1 MTRPMTCATPP
12 AFPATD
18 PMIQRMVTSAV
29 FAGCVVGLFAALLH
43 FVFVQEYIL
52 LGERYESGAITHF
65 SSGSS
70 VEDAVANPPAAGHD
84 QPATSGSLEPVTG
97 IADHNGGAAH
107 DHSLP
112 PSDLARNGLTVL
124 FTVLIYC
131 SYAMIL
137 LAGFGLAEAA
147 GYKVAAGE
155 GLLWGL
161 AGFAAFQLAPA
172 MGLAPGLPGTIAAEL
187 SARQVWWWGTVAA
200 TASALAL
207 IGYGRKPWAL
217 ALAVGLL
224 AAPHVIGAPK
234 VDAFYG
240 TAPPEVGAMFAAR
253 VLGVGLVVW
262 ACLGWAAGYFWQ
274 RSAAAV

>member
-1 MTRPMTCATPP
+1 
-12 AFPATD
+12 
-18 PMIQRMVTSAV
+18 MIQRMLTSAV
-29 FAGCVVGLFAALLH
+29 FAGCVAGLFAALLH
-43 FVFVQEYIL
+43 FAFVQQYIL
-52 LGERYESGAITHF
+52 LGEQYESGAITHF
-65 SSGSS
+65 LSGSS
-70 VEDAVANPPAAGHD
+70 VDDTVAIPAMAGHD
-84 QPATSGSLEPVTG
+84 PLAPSAGTTPVTG
-97 IADHNGGAAH
+97 HADHDQMAAH
-107 DHSLP
+107 DHGAAAGGLV
-112 PSDLARNGLTVL
+112 RNGLTVL
-124 FTVLIYC
+124 FSVLVYC

-147 GYKVAAGE
+147 GYKVAAPE

-172 MGLAPGLPGTIAAEL
+172 MGLAPELPGTIAAEL
-187 SARQVWWWGTVAA
+187 SARQLWWWGTVGA

-217 ALAVGLL
+217 VLALGLL
-224 AAPHVIGAPK
+224 AAPHVIGAPQ
-234 VDAFYG
+234 VGAFYG